1 MRNNIFSTFLALF
14 IALLIVSASP
24 FIGCGDDDDDD
35 DSADT
40 DSDDDTDDG
49 EDDDDTGD
57 DGEPHFQVGAS
68 RIDVSPPPDWSLKMG
83 GYGTYFLLESM
94 CRWSTGVHDPLYA
107 TAIAF
112 DDGKGEP
119 IILIQF
125 DMVGVIT
132 TDIVQ
137 IQEGI
142 AQQLNI
148 GPERIVV
155 SSSHT
160 HHSPDGIGI
169 WGLILP
175 AVSGRDEDYM
185 VTLIEGGIEAGVEAY
200 EARVP
205 AVVSFATGIEE
216 DMHYNSNDVLDRQA
230 ITDDAMTLMSAKT
243 PGGESIA
250 TLMSWGCHPMV
261 MGPQNTELS
270 ADFLG
275 PYYRLMDE
283 EVGGINMFVNGN
295 LGASVHP
302 INPFDPFDYSG
313 RDWGTW
319 EDVERF
325 GRVLVDDAK
334 VLIDDAE
341 TATNT
346 NLWLRSIKFESTN
359 DNLFFALVGILD
371 LIPRDIPPM
380 GETANTTVT
389 VFSIG
394 PVQFGTIP
402 GELVPDIGLILRD
415 VMGAEHQF
423 VINLGMD
430 WLGYILLPRQYHHIA
445 YIYNVLLSPGPDA
458 GTDLI
463 DAYLY
468 LYGYQ

>member
-1 MRNNIFSTFLALF
+1 MKNNKLPTIFVLFLALF
-14 IALLIVSASP
+14 IASASL

-35 DSADT
+35 DDSSNPN
-40 DSDDDTDDG
+40 SDDDSADDDEG
-49 EDDDDTGD
+49 DDDDD
-57 DGEPHFQVGAS
+57 EPHFQVGAA
-68 RIDVSPPPDWSLKMG
+68 RVDASPTPEWSLKMG

-125 DMVGVIT
+125 DMVGMIT
-132 TDIVQ
+132 TDIVP

-142 AQQLNI
+142 AQELNI

-160 HHSPDGIGI
+160 HHSPDGVGI
-169 WGLILP
+169 WGVILP
-175 AVSGRDEDYM
+175 PVSGRDEDYM
-185 VTLIEGGIEAGVEAY
+185 QLLVDVGIDAGVEAY
-200 EARVP
+200 QARVP
-205 AVVSFATGIEE
+205 AVVSFASGIEA
-216 DMHYNSNDVLDRQA
+216 DMHYNSNDVLDPGA
-230 ITDDAMTLMSAKT
+230 MTDDAMTLMKAET
-243 PGGESIA
+243 PQGEPIA

-270 ADFLG
+270 SDFLG

-302 INPFDPFDYSG
+302 INPFDPFDYTG

-319 EDVERF
+319 EDVENF
-325 GRVLVDDAK
+325 GRVLVDDAQT
-334 VLIDDAE
+334 LMDEAE
-341 TATNT
+341 MATNT
-346 NLWLRSIKFESTN
+346 NLWLRTMIFESAN
-359 DNLFFALVGILD
+359 DNLFFALIGTLD
-371 LIPRDIPPM
+371 LIPRDVPPY
-380 GETANTTVT
+380 GGKTETTITA
-389 VFSIG
+389 FSIG
-394 PVQFGTIP
+394 PVQFATIP

-423 VINLGMD
+423 MINLGMD
-430 WLGYILLPRQYHHIA
+430 WVGYIMLPDQYFSLA
-445 YIYNVLLSPGPDA
+445 YIYNDLLSPGPNVGNDIINA
-458 GTDLI
+458 FLH
-463 DAYLY
+463 
-468 LYGYQ
+468 LYGYE